1 MILSKTWFA
10 DVHPNMQLV
19 EHKWSCI
26 WHVKDMWYYIPLILS
41 HRWKLNQWANVTH
54 KEMSK
59 GICREMERHNFLQIL
74 QKRKKGL
81 KNKVEWNV
89 WTSQQALPSSNPLAN
104 YHYVYVQYLMVKQIQ
119 PLKKLSH
126 YSSFNCLCC

>member
-1 MILSKTWFA
+1 MLKWFFTMILSKTWFA
-10 DVHPNMQLV
+10 DVHPIMQLV

-26 WHVKDMWYYIPLILS
+26 WHVKGM
-41 HRWKLNQWANVTH
+41 WKLNQWANVTH

-59 GICREMERHNFLQIL
+59 GICREMGRHNFLQIL
-74 QKRKKGL
+74 HKHQKGL